1 MFLDNDLTN
10 DGTITMDASAPSGY
24 SYLYLEG
31 YTFTNMATFDIPAD
45 GNSGYYADVVNG
57 GSFVNTGTV
66 QVDGDLYVSGDVT
79 FTNGTGG
86 SVVNNGTFTDGT
98 YVQDGGTN
106 SGTPL
111 SPSTLVL
118 SGGGSASFS
127 AQDMSVQGELMAGQ
141 SIDIPAGGSMFL
153 DNNLT
158 NDGTITM
165 DASAPS
171 GYSYLYLEGY
181 TLTNAATFDV
191 PADADNDGYYAIVTN
206 SGSIVNTGTV
216 DVDGDLYVEG
226 SVTFTNGTGGSVV
239 NNGMFDD
246 GSGTFTNS
254 PRWLGGQQRAVHRRH
269 LRPRRGVELGHP
281 VVAVDAGSERGREC
295 LVLGPG
301 HERAGRTDGRA
312 VHRHPR
318 GGMFLDNNLT
328 NDGTITMDASA
339 PSGYSYLYLEGYTLT
354 NAATFDV
361 PADAD
366 NDGYYA
372 IVTNS
377 GSIVN
382 TGTVDVDG
390 DSTSRQRDVHE
401 RHRRLG
407 GEQRDVRRRVRHFH
421 E

>member
-1 MFLDNDLTN
+1 
-10 DGTITMDASAPSGY
+10 MD
-24 SYLYLEG
+24 
-31 YTFTNMATFDIPAD
+31 
-45 GNSGYYADVVNG
+45 
-57 GSFVNTGTV
+57 
-66 QVDGDLYVSGDVT
+66 VDGDLYVEGSVT

-86 SVVNNGTFTDGT
+86 SVVNNGMFDDGSGTFTNSTGGSVVNNGLFTDGS
-98 YVQDGGTN
+98 YVQDGGSN

-226 SVTFTNGTGGSVV
+226 NVTFTNSASVTVGSA
-239 NNGMFDD
+239 GEME
-246 GSGTFTNS
+246 GSTFT
-254 PRWLGGQQRAVHRRH
+254 Q
-269 LRPRRGVELGHP
+269 E
-281 VVAVDAGSERGREC
+281 
-295 LVLGPG
+295 
-301 HERAGRTDGRA
+301 
-312 VHRHPR
+312 
-318 GGMFLDNNLT
+318 
-328 NDGTITMDASA
+328 AS
-339 PSGYSYLYLEGYTLT
+339 GC
-354 NAATFDV
+354 
-361 PADAD
+361 
-366 NDGYYA
+366 
-372 IVTNS
+372 
-377 GSIVN
+377 
-382 TGTVDVDG
+382 
-390 DSTSRQRDVHE
+390 
-401 RHRRLG
+401 
-407 GEQRDVRRRVRHFH
+407 
-421 E
+421 